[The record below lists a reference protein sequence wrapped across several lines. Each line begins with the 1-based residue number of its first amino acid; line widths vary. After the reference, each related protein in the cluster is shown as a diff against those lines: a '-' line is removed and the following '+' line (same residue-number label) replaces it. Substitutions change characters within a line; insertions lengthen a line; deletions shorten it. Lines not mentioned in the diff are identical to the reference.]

1 MNFDEQDYR
10 IWKNENFVIESTIT
24 ISLWDEILI
33 NDFHEKINKVLDE
46 IYSRIG
52 LISNNTKSL
61 ISISFSNDKN
71 VIDLNNRFRKKKSAT
86 NVLTF
91 PSNYKINNT
100 LFIGDIIFSI
110 ETISREAK
118 RDNKSINNHLIHLF
132 IHGVLHLLGY
142 DHRTEEEAKK
152 MENLEIQILE
162 KLKIDNPYKWINY
175 IRNIKIKAMKI
186 NLPSFFKKTK
196 DITDKNLDQELEQ
209 FVAKRIN
216 ADDSNGKALSHENE
230 LLKNLA
236 GLRGITASDV
246 MVPRVDIVSVAM
258 SDDFDKI
265 VKQLIKTNHSRV
277 PVRNES
283 LDDIV
288 GILHIKDV
296 LANLFLKE
304 KQDFKTLLK
313 KPIFVS
319 PSISL
324 LDLLYEMRVKRRHL
338 ALVVDEYGGTDG
350 LVTIEDLVEELVGDI
365 EDEHDLSSECRL
377 EKMKDGS
384 IIVEAR
390 ITVDLLEGLLSSIRK
405 EDLNDE
411 IETLGGFIISITG
424 RVPVKGEVIRYSPSG
439 LKFEILEADP
449 RKVILVK
456 IIGLKN
462 SSTLKR
468 LTL

>member
-1 MNFDEQDYR
+1 M
-10 IWKNENFVIESTIT
+10 K
-24 ISLWDEILI
+24 
-33 NDFHEKINKVLDE
+33 
-46 IYSRIG
+46 
-52 LISNNTKSL
+52 
-61 ISISFSNDKN
+61 ISFP
-71 VIDLNNRFRKKKSAT
+71 R
-86 NVLTF
+86 
-91 PSNYKINNT
+91 
-100 LFIGDIIFSI
+100 
-110 ETISREAK
+110 
-118 RDNKSINNHLIHLF
+118 
-132 IHGVLHLLGY
+132 
-142 DHRTEEEAKK
+142 
-152 MENLEIQILE
+152 
-162 KLKIDNPYKWINY
+162 
-175 IRNIKIKAMKI
+175 
-186 NLPSFFKKTK
+186 FFKKTK
-196 DITDKNLDQELEQ
+196 SNTKDKNLDKELEQ

-216 ADDSNGKALSHENE
+216 ADDSNGKKLSHENE

-236 GLRGITASDV
+236 GLKGITASDV
-246 MVPRVDIVSVAM
+246 MVPRIDIVSVAM
-258 SDDFDKI
+258 SDDFDEI

-304 KQDFKTLLK
+304 KQDITTLLK

-338 ALVVDEYGGTDG
+338 ALVVDEYGGIDG

-377 EKMKDGS
+377 EKVEDGS

-390 ITVDLLEGLLSSIRK
+390 ITIDLLEGFISSIRK

-411 IETLGGFIISITG
+411 IDTLGGFIISIAG
-424 RVPVKGEVIRYSPSG
+424 RVPVKSEVISYSPSG
-439 LKFEILEADP
+439 LKFEILESDP

-456 IIGLKN
+456 IIGLNNMTSLDKFN
-462 SSTLKR
+462 L
-468 LTL
+468 

>member
-1 MNFDEQDYR
+1 
-10 IWKNENFVIESTIT
+10 
-24 ISLWDEILI
+24 
-33 NDFHEKINKVLDE
+33 
-46 IYSRIG
+46 
-52 LISNNTKSL
+52 
-61 ISISFSNDKN
+61 
-71 VIDLNNRFRKKKSAT
+71 
-86 NVLTF
+86 
-91 PSNYKINNT
+91 
-100 LFIGDIIFSI
+100 
-110 ETISREAK
+110 
-118 RDNKSINNHLIHLF
+118 
-132 IHGVLHLLGY
+132 
-142 DHRTEEEAKK
+142 
-152 MENLEIQILE
+152 
-162 KLKIDNPYKWINY
+162 
-175 IRNIKIKAMKI
+175 MKI
-186 NLPSFFKKTK
+186 TLPSFFKKIK
-196 DITDKNLDQELEQ
+196 ANNLDKNLDQELEQ

-216 ADDSNGKALSHENE
+216 ADDSNGKTLSHENE

-258 SDDFDKI
+258 SDNFNEI

-304 KQDFKTLLK
+304 KQNIKSLLK

-338 ALVVDEYGGTDG
+338 ALVVDEYGGIDG
-350 LVTIEDLVEELVGDI
+350 LVTIEDLVEELVGEI
-365 EDEHDLSSECRL
+365 EDEHDSSSECKL
-377 EKMKDGS
+377 EKMEDGS

-390 ITVDLLEGLLSSIRK
+390 ITIDLLEGFVSSIRK

-411 IETLGGFIISITG
+411 IETLGGFIISIAG

-439 LKFEILEADP
+439 IKFEILEADP

-456 IIGLKN
+456 MRGLKN
-462 SSTLKR
+462 TSSLNRLK
-468 LTL
+468 L

>member
-1 MNFDEQDYR
+1 M
-10 IWKNENFVIESTIT
+10 K
-24 ISLWDEILI
+24 
-33 NDFHEKINKVLDE
+33 
-46 IYSRIG
+46 
-52 LISNNTKSL
+52 
-61 ISISFSNDKN
+61 ISF
-71 VIDLNNRFRKKKSAT
+71 
-86 NVLTF
+86 
-91 PSNYKINNT
+91 
-100 LFIGDIIFSI
+100 
-110 ETISREAK
+110 
-118 RDNKSINNHLIHLF
+118 
-132 IHGVLHLLGY
+132 
-142 DHRTEEEAKK
+142 
-152 MENLEIQILE
+152 
-162 KLKIDNPYKWINY
+162 
-175 IRNIKIKAMKI
+175 
-186 NLPSFFKKTK
+186 PSFFKKTK
-196 DITDKNLDQELEQ
+196 NNNREKNLDKELEQ

-216 ADDSNGKALSHENE
+216 ADDSNGKKLSHENE

-246 MVPRVDIVSVAM
+246 MVPRIDIVSVAM
-258 SDDFDKI
+258 SDDFNEI

-304 KQDFKTLLK
+304 KQDIKVLLK

-338 ALVVDEYGGTDG
+338 ALVVDEYGGIDG
-350 LVTIEDLVEELVGDI
+350 LVTIEDLVEELVGEI

-377 EKMKDGS
+377 EKVEDGS
-384 IIVEAR
+384 MIVEAR
-390 ITVDLLEGLLSSIRK
+390 ITIDLIEGLISSIRS
-405 EDLNDE
+405 EDLNNE
-411 IETLGGFIISITG
+411 IDTLGGFIISIAG

-456 IIGLKN
+456 IIGLN
-462 SSTLKR
+462 NRTSSNKLK
-468 LTL
+468 L

>member
-1 MNFDEQDYR
+1 
-10 IWKNENFVIESTIT
+10 
-24 ISLWDEILI
+24 
-33 NDFHEKINKVLDE
+33 
-46 IYSRIG
+46 
-52 LISNNTKSL
+52 
-61 ISISFSNDKN
+61 
-71 VIDLNNRFRKKKSAT
+71 
-86 NVLTF
+86 
-91 PSNYKINNT
+91 
-100 LFIGDIIFSI
+100 
-110 ETISREAK
+110 
-118 RDNKSINNHLIHLF
+118 
-132 IHGVLHLLGY
+132 
-142 DHRTEEEAKK
+142 
-152 MENLEIQILE
+152 
-162 KLKIDNPYKWINY
+162 
-175 IRNIKIKAMKI
+175 MKI
-186 NLPSFFKKTK
+186 SLPSFFKK
-196 DITDKNLDQELEQ
+196 INSNNLDKNLDQELKQ

-216 ADDSNGKALSHENE
+216 ADDSTGKTLSHENE

-258 SDDFDKI
+258 SDDFNEI

-304 KQDFKTLLK
+304 KQNIKSLLK

-324 LDLLYEMRVKRRHL
+324 LDLLYEMRIKRRHL
-338 ALVVDEYGGTDG
+338 ALIVDEYGGIDG
-350 LVTIEDLVEELVGDI
+350 LVTIEDLVEELVGEI

-377 EKMKDGS
+377 EKMEDGS

-390 ITVDLLEGLLSSIRK
+390 IIIDLVEGFIQSIRK
-405 EDLNDE
+405 EDLNEE
-411 IETLGGFIISITG
+411 IETLGGFIVSIAG
-424 RVPVKGEVIRYSPSG
+424 RVPVKGEVIKYSPSG

-456 IIGLKN
+456 LTGLNNMTYLNK
-462 SSTLKR
+462 LE
-468 LTL
+468 L

>member
-1 MNFDEQDYR
+1 
-10 IWKNENFVIESTIT
+10 
-24 ISLWDEILI
+24 
-33 NDFHEKINKVLDE
+33 
-46 IYSRIG
+46 
-52 LISNNTKSL
+52 
-61 ISISFSNDKN
+61 
-71 VIDLNNRFRKKKSAT
+71 
-86 NVLTF
+86 
-91 PSNYKINNT
+91 
-100 LFIGDIIFSI
+100 
-110 ETISREAK
+110 
-118 RDNKSINNHLIHLF
+118 
-132 IHGVLHLLGY
+132 
-142 DHRTEEEAKK
+142 
-152 MENLEIQILE
+152 
-162 KLKIDNPYKWINY
+162 
-175 IRNIKIKAMKI
+175 MKI
-186 NLPSFFKKTK
+186 NFPSFFKK
-196 DITDKNLDQELEQ
+196 INSNNLDKNLDQELEQ

-216 ADDSNGKALSHENE
+216 ADDSNGKKLSHENE

-246 MVPRVDIVSVAM
+246 MVPRIDIVSVAM
-258 SDDFDKI
+258 SDDFNEI

-304 KQDFKTLLK
+304 KQDIKALLK

-338 ALVVDEYGGTDG
+338 ALVVDEYGGIDG
-350 LVTIEDLVEELVGDI
+350 LVTIEDLVEELVGEI

-377 EKMKDGS
+377 EKVKDGS
-384 IIVEAR
+384 MIVEAR
-390 ITVDLLEGLLSSIRK
+390 ITIDLIEGLISSIRS
-405 EDLNDE
+405 EDLNNE
-411 IETLGGFIISITG
+411 IDTLGGFIISIAG

-456 IIGLKN
+456 IIGLNNRTSFNK
-462 SSTLKR
+462 LK
-468 LTL
+468 L